1 MLIEEEDKLQLQD
14 IKNKIL
20 IAIMSV
26 LEGNDEKIYE
36 DL

>member
-1 MLIEEEDKLQLQD
+1 MLIEEEDKLLLQD